1 MTKQSDKNVHLMRRS
16 QKSTHSK
23 VMKSI
28 VFIIFSILFSLSAYA
43 GASPDMASQL
53 YEKGDYKQAA
63 EAFLSIAKVDGDS
76 PELLYNLANCYAQAG
91 DYGNAILY
99 YSRANR
105 LDPSNRAIKNN
116 LNYFASKVEDSNRAE
131 LRGKKISVVPDHETF
146 FQSVNR
152 NICAEVAPNIWAV
165 WAAILFILVLGSVA
179 IYLFC
184 SDIRLRKAG
193 FFGGILMLFACVI
206 FVIFAFMSA
215 SYYDSHDK
223 AVLMAYK
230 TVLLIEPSSDAKPA
244 SNQLCQGTCFEIIAE
259 ETDVQ
264 GQSTW
269 YKVRLNSDIE
279 GWLRASDLAI
289 I

>member
-1 MTKQSDKNVHLMRRS
+1 MSL
-16 QKSTHSK
+16 
-23 VMKSI
+23 KSI
-28 VFIIFSILFSLSAYA
+28 ILLLFISLFSLSASA
-43 GASPDMASQL
+43 DNMPSADLAVSL
-53 YEKGDYKQAA
+53 YEKGEFKQAA
-63 EAFLSIAKVDGDS
+63 EAFLAIAQVDGDS
-76 PELLYNLANCYAQAG
+76 PELLFNLANSYAQAG

-105 LDPSNRAIKNN
+105 LDPSNKEIKNN

-152 NICAEVAPNIWAV
+152 IICAEVAPNIWAV
-165 WAAILFILVLGSVA
+165 LAAVLFILVLGSAAV
-179 IYLFC
+179 YLFC
-184 SDIRLRKAG
+184 SDVRLRKAG
-193 FFGGILMLFACVI
+193 FFGGILMFFVCVL

-230 TVLLIEPSSDAKPA
+230 TELLIEPSSDAKPA
-244 SNQLCQGTCFEIIAE
+244 SNQLCQGTRFDIIAE

-264 GQSTW
+264 GQPTW

>member
-1 MTKQSDKNVHLMRRS
+1 MTTHPDKNARLMRFYQKALSDKP
-16 QKSTHSK
+16 
-23 VMKSI
+23 MKSI
-28 VFIIFSILFSLSAYA
+28 ISIILSLLFSLSAYSA
-43 GASPDMASQL
+43 PSTDIATQL

-63 EAFLSIAKVDGDS
+63 DAFLSIAKVDGDS
-76 PELLYNLANCYAQAG
+76 PELLFNLANCYAQAG

-105 LDPSNRAIKNN
+105 LDPSNKVIKNN

-152 NICAEVAPNIWAV
+152 NICAEVAPNVWAV
-165 WAAILFILVLGSVA
+165 LAAILFILILGSVA

-193 FFGGILMLFACVI
+193 FFGGILMFFACVI

-230 TVLLIEPSSDAKPA
+230 TALLIEPSSDAKPA
-244 SNQLCQGTCFEIIAE
+244 SNQLCQGTCFEIVAE

-264 GQSTW
+264 GQTTW

>member
-1 MTKQSDKNVHLMRRS
+1 MR
-16 QKSTHSK
+16 
-23 VMKSI
+23 SI
-28 VFIIFSILFSLSAYA
+28 ISIIFSFLFIFSAYA
-43 GASPDMASQL
+43 APSTDIATQL
-53 YEKGDYKQAA
+53 YNSGEYRQAA
-63 EAFLSIAKVDGDS
+63 DAFLAIAKVDGES
-76 PELLYNLANCYAQAG
+76 PELLFNIANSYAQAG

-105 LDPSNRAIKNN
+105 LDPSNKEIKNN
-116 LNYFASKVEDSNRAE
+116 LNYFVSKVEDSNRAE
-131 LRGKKISVVPDHETF
+131 LRGKRISVAPDHETF
-146 FQSVNR
+146 FKSVNR
-152 NICAEVAPNIWAV
+152 VICAEVAPNIWAIL
-165 WAAILFILVLGSVA
+165 AAGLFIMVLGAIA

-184 SDIRLRKAG
+184 NDVRLRKIG
-193 FFGGILMLFACVI
+193 FFGGILLFFASIMSV
-206 FVIFAFMSA
+206 VFAFMSA

-230 TVLLIEPSSDAKPA
+230 TELLIEPSSDSKPA
-244 SNQLCQGTCFEIIAE
+244 SNQLCQGTQFEIIAE

-264 GQSTW
+264 GQPTW

>member
-1 MTKQSDKNVHLMRRS
+1 MSL
-16 QKSTHSK
+16 KSVIS
-23 VMKSI
+23 
-28 VFIIFSILFSLSAYA
+28 FAFCLLFSLYA
-43 GASPDMASQL
+43 AAESKSSSDIASQL

-63 EAFLSIAKVDGDS
+63 EAYLSIVEVDGYS
-76 PELLYNLANCYAQAG
+76 PELLFNLANSYAQAG

-105 LDPSNRAIKNN
+105 LDPSNKEIKNN

-131 LRGKKISVVPDHETF
+131 LRGKKISVAPDHETF
-146 FQSVNR
+146 FQTLNR
-152 NICAEVAPNIWAV
+152 LICAEVAPNVWSV
-165 WAAILFILVLGSVA
+165 WAAILFIITLAA
-179 IYLFC
+179 IAVYLFC
-184 SDIRLRKAG
+184 SDVRLRKAG
-193 FFGGILMLFACVI
+193 FFGGILTFFVSIL

-230 TVLLIEPSSDAKPA
+230 TELLIEPSSDAKPA
-244 SNQLCQGTCFEIIAE
+244 SNQLCQGTRFDIIAE
-259 ETDVQ
+259 ETDVE
-264 GQSTW
+264 GHPTW